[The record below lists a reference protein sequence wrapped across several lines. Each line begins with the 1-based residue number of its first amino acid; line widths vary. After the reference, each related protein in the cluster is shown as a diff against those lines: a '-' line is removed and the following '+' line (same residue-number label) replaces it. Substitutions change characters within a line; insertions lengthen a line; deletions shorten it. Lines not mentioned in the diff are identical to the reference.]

1 LFPLE
6 DFTFGRRKCCQKNPL
21 LSEAKNQL
29 LKTSSFAVTTVRTT
43 RYLKTTNIILGKKI
57 ETFHCIKT
65 NRFT

>member
-6 DFTFGRRKCCQKNPL
+6 DFIFGRRKCCQENPL

-29 LKTSSFAVTTVRTT
+29 LKTSSFTVTAIRTT
-43 RYLKTTNIILGKKI
+43 KYPKTVNIILGKKVVTLYCI
-57 ETFHCIKT
+57 ET